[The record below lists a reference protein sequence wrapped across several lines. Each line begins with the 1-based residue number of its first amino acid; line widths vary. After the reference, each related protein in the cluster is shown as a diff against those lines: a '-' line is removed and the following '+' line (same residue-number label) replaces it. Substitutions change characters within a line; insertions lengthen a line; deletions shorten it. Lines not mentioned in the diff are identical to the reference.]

1 MEATEKALVLKVGRF
16 READAWVRLLTA
28 SRGVFTAFAFGGF
41 RSRRRFLGCLDPLN
55 LVLFTIGTDRKGAY
69 QQLAEGSLLN
79 GFKELKA
86 DSALLGQAANCIKF
100 VEAIEP
106 GQEDGRAVFDLLL
119 ETLETLER
127 KRPAGDLFP
136 ILFRAKA
143 AFELGF
149 TPDLSRCTGCGTS
162 LDETIRVTFS
172 VENGQIACGACK
184 SPEKPVDGLARQV
197 SVGTLRTLDW
207 IMRSGP
213 SDWVGLGMAGEVRRQ
228 VFELVELFIAYH
240 LGLQWEGGNYKKV

>member
-1 MEATEKALVLKVGRF
+1 MDVTEKALVLRVGRF

-55 LVLFTIGTDRKGAY
+55 LVLFTIGTDRRGTY

-79 GFKELKA
+79 GFKGLKA
-86 DSALLGQAANCIKF
+86 ANGLLGQAANCIKF
-100 VEAIEP
+100 IEAIEP
-106 GQEDGRAVFDLLL
+106 GPDDGKAVFSLLL
-119 ETLETLER
+119 DTLETLER
-127 KRPAGDLFP
+127 KCPAGDLFP

-149 TPDLSRCTGCGTS
+149 TPEFSSCSRCGVDLGEAAFAS
-162 LDETIRVTFS
+162 FS
-172 VENGQIACGACK
+172 IENGQVTCSACK

-207 IMRSGP
+207 IMRSSP
-213 SDWVGLGMAGEVRRQ
+213 SQWVGLGMSGEVRRQ

>member
-1 MEATEKALVLKVGRF
+1 MDVTEKALVLRVGRF

-28 SRGVFTAFAFGGF
+28 ARGVFTAFAFGGF

-55 LVLFTIGTDRKGAY
+55 LVLFTIGSDRKGAY

-86 DSALLGQAANCIKF
+86 DSSLVGQAVNCMKF

-106 GQEDGRAVFDLLL
+106 GPEDGRALFSLLL
-119 ETLETLER
+119 DTLETLEQ
-127 KRPAGDLFP
+127 KTPTGDLFP

-143 AFELGF
+143 SFELGF
-149 TPDLSRCTGCGTS
+149 TPDFSNCGRCGAGLGS
-162 LDETIRVTFS
+162 AASVSFS
-172 VENGQIACGACK
+172 VESGQVTCSACK
-184 SPEKPVDGLARQV
+184 LQQKPVDGLARQV

-207 IMRSGP
+207 IMRSNP
-213 SDWVGLGMAGEVRRQ
+213 SEWVGLGMASEVRRQ

>member
-1 MEATEKALVLKVGRF
+1 MDVTEKALVLRVGRF
-16 READAWVRLLTA
+16 READAWVRLLTV

-55 LVLFTIGTDRKGAY
+55 LVLFSIGTDRKGAY
-69 QQLAEGSLLN
+69 QQLAEGTLLN
-79 GFKELKA
+79 GFKMLKA
-86 DSALLGQAANCIKF
+86 DNALLGQAANCIKF

-106 GQEDGRAVFDLLL
+106 GPDDGKAVFDLLL
-119 ETLETLER
+119 NTLETLEQ
-127 KRPAGDLFP
+127 KKPSGDLFP

-149 TPDLSRCTGCGTS
+149 TPDLSCCS
-162 LDETIRVTFS
+162 QCASPIDETVPVSFS
-172 VENGQIACGACK
+172 VENGQVACTACK

-197 SVGTLRTLDW
+197 AVGTLRTLDW
-207 IMRSGP
+207 IMRSNP